1 MHKKYDNVFIAYG
14 LHSLTILSGTCPG
27 RSHSKR
33 ATRGKYCNRLVYR
46 YLCLANKAKCFVSL
60 ALSVM
65 TNSAALINVISM
77 LSQKEYMYK
86 FMYPLNLA
94 FYLILQIDG
103 LIILVKTTVCI
114 NRQHALIIPRVWPN
128 NHFHERERDQWGVHA
143 SEPESPVSTERI
155 LMLVFCHGFIVI
167 YDITAIV

>member
-1 MHKKYDNVFIAYG
+1 MHKKYDNVLIAYG

-33 ATRGKYCNRLVYR
+33 ATRGKYCNRLVHQ

-94 FYLILQIDG
+94 FYLILQIIG

-114 NRQHALIIPRVWPN
+114 NRQHAIIIPRVWPN
-128 NHFHERERDQWGVHA
+128 NHFHERERSMRRPCV
-143 SEPESPVSTERI
+143 
-155 LMLVFCHGFIVI
+155 
-167 YDITAIV
+167 